1 MNSQIAST
9 VLMVRPAAFGYN
21 PETAVDN
28 LYQAQDE
35 RPNSLIQQEALVEFD
50 GMVAMLRAN
59 GIEVIVLE
67 DTVSPIKPDAVFPN
81 NWFSTHEDG
90 SILLYP
96 MMSLLRR
103 AERRKDLV
111 RKLADYDFKTEE
123 VVDLTFFEDD
133 GQYLESTG
141 SMVLDREN
149 KIVYA
154 CASERTHSVPLH
166 YFQQLKGYQVLLF
179 HAVQQLKYPKRPVY
193 HTNVMMHVGSKMAVV
208 CLDSIEREAEKMMV
222 KESLEKHGKKIIPIT
237 LHQKNAFAG
246 NMLELKNTEGKHFT
260 VMSASAFKSLKA
272 GQKQIISKYTDLIV
286 PDIPTI
292 EKLGGG
298 SVRCMMA
305 EIFLPRVKK

>member
-1 MNSQIAST
+1 MNSQVTST
-9 VLMVRPAAFGYN
+9 VLMIRPAAFGFN
-21 PETAVDN
+21 PETAKDN
-28 LYQAQDE
+28 LYQVQDE
-35 RPNSLIQQEALVEFD
+35 RSDSAIQKAALTEFD
-50 GMVAMLRAN
+50 GMVDMLREH
-59 GIEVIVLE
+59 GVRVIVLE
-67 DTVSPIKPDAVFPN
+67 DTASPAKPDAVFPN

-96 MMSLLRR
+96 MLSPIRR
-103 AERRKDLV
+103 SERRRDLV
-111 RKLADYDFKTEE
+111 DKLSANGFKIEE
-123 VVDLTFFEDD
+123 IVDLTFFEED

-141 SMVLDREN
+141 SMVLDREH
-149 KIVYA
+149 KLAYA
-154 CASERTHSVPLH
+154 CASERTHTVPLH
-166 YFQQLKGYQVLLF
+166 YFQQLKGYQVLMF

-193 HTNVMMHVGSKMAVV
+193 HTNVMMHVGTKMAVV

-246 NMLELKNTEGKHFT
+246 NMLELKNGNGKHFT
-260 VMSASAFKSLKA
+260 VMSASAFNSLKA
-272 GQKQIISKYTDLIV
+272 GQKQIITKYTDLIV
-286 PDIPTI
+286 PEIPTI

>member
-1 MNSQIAST
+1 MNSQVTST
-9 VLMVRPAAFGYN
+9 VLMVRPAAFGFN
-21 PETAVDN
+21 PETAKDN
-28 LYQAQDE
+28 LYQVKDDRTGSA
-35 RPNSLIQQEALVEFD
+35 IQETALAEFD
-50 GMVAMLRAN
+50 HMVAMLQEQ
-59 GIEVIVLE
+59 GIRVLVLE
-67 DTVSPIKPDAVFPN
+67 DSVSPAKPDAVFPN

-90 SILLYP
+90 SIVFYP
-96 MMSLLRR
+96 MLSRLRR

-111 RKLADYDFKTEE
+111 DKLFEFGFRTEE
-123 VVDLTFFEDD
+123 VVDLIFFEDD

-166 YFQQLKGYQVLLF
+166 YFQQLKGYQVLMF

-193 HTNVMMHVGSKMAVV
+193 HTNVMMHVGTKMAVV
-208 CLDSIEREAEKMMV
+208 CLDSIEREAEKMAV

-246 NMLELKNTEGKHFT
+246 NMLELKNMEGKHFT

-286 PDIPTI
+286 SDIPTI